1 MSGKLSGKV
10 AIITGGAGGLG
21 KGIVERFKN
30 DGADVILAD
39 FVEEVG
45 KKTAEELKVEFFKC
59 DVTSREDWEAVVKF
73 AHEKFGKID
82 AVVNNAGW
90 TYSNKVS
97 EEGTDYQRLTDLALQ
112 STLEVTDAEFDKVF
126 AVNVKAIYYSANA
139 VVPYMQK
146 QGQGGSFVTIASTAG
161 IRPRGGLTW
170 YNATK
175 AAVINA
181 TKSMAVEY
189 AKDNIR
195 FNNVCPVVALGTG
208 LTSSFLGHASNESK
222 FMATI
227 PLGRGST
234 PKDIGNACAFLCY
247 PESNFLTGI
256 DIPVDGGRCV

>member
-10 AIITGGAGGLG
+10 AVITGGAGGLG
-21 KGIVERFKN
+21 KGIVQKFKEE
-30 DGADVILAD
+30 GAEVILAD
-39 FVEEVG
+39 FVEEAG
-45 KKTAEELKVEFFKC
+45 QKTAGELKAEFIKC
-59 DVTSREDWEAVVKF
+59 DVTSRQDWEAVVKF
-73 AHEKFGKID
+73 AEEKFGRLD
-82 AVVNNAGW
+82 CVVNNAGW
-90 TYSNKVS
+90 TYSNK
-97 EEGTDYQRLTDLALQ
+97 
-112 STLEVTDAEFDKVF
+112 STNDVTDQEYDKVF
-126 AVNVKAIYYSANA
+126 DVNVKSIFYSASV

-146 QGQGGSFVTIASTAG
+146 KGNGGSFVTIASTAG

-208 LTSSFLGHASNESK
+208 LTSSFLGKPENEK
-222 FMATI
+222 TFMATI

-234 PKDIGNACAFLCY
+234 PKDIGNACAFLCS
-247 PESNFLTGI
+247 PDSDFLTGI
-256 DIPVDGGRCV
+256 DVPVDGGRCV

>member
-1 MSGKLSGKV
+1 MSGRLSGKV
-10 AIITGGAGGLG
+10 AVITGGAGGLG
-21 KGIVERFKN
+21 KGIVQKFK
-30 DGADVILAD
+30 DEGAEVILAD
-39 FVEEVG
+39 FSEEVG
-45 KKTAEELKVEFFKC
+45 QKTASELKAEFIKC
-59 DVTSREDWEAVVKF
+59 DVTSRKDWEAVVKF
-73 AHEKFGKID
+73 ADEKFGRID

-90 TYSNKVS
+90 TYANK
-97 EEGTDYQRLTDLALQ
+97 
-112 STLEVTDAEFDKVF
+112 STNDVTDEEFDKVF
-126 AVNVKAIYYSANA
+126 AVNVKAIFYSASV

-146 QGQGGSFVTIASTAG
+146 KGNGGSFVTIASTAG

-170 YNATK
+170 YNSTK

-208 LTSSFLGHASNESK
+208 LTSSFLGKPENEK
-222 FMATI
+222 TFMATI

-234 PKDIGNACAFLCY
+234 PKDIGNACAFLCS
-247 PESNFLTGI
+247 PESDFLTGI

>member
-21 KGIVERFKN
+21 KGIVQKFKEE
-30 DGADVILAD
+30 GADVVLAD

-45 KKTAEELKVEFFKC
+45 QKTANDLKAEFVKC
-59 DVTSREDWEAVVKF
+59 DVTSKKDWEAVVKF
-73 AHEKFGKID
+73 ADEKFGRID
-82 AVVNNAGW
+82 CVVNNAGW
-90 TYSNKVS
+90 TYANKVH
-97 EEGTDYQRLTDLALQ
+97 TC
-112 STLEVTDAEFDKVF
+112 STLEVTDEEFDKVF

-146 QGQGGSFVTIASTAG
+146 QGKGGSFVTIASTAG

-208 LTSSFLGHASNESK
+208 LTNSFLGKPENEK
-222 FMATI
+222 TFMATI

-234 PKDIGNACAFLCY
+234 PKDIGNACAFLCS
-247 PESNFLTGI
+247 PESDFLTGI

>member
-1 MSGKLSGKV
+1 MSSKLSGKV

-73 AHEKFGKID
+73 AHEKFGRID

-90 TYSNKVS
+90 TYSNK
-97 EEGTDYQRLTDLALQ
+97 

-208 LTSSFLGHASNESK
+208 LTNSFLGNPGNEK
-222 FMATI
+222 TFMATI

>member
-1 MSGKLSGKV
+1 MVTSGV
-10 AIITGGAGGLG
+10 C
-21 KGIVERFKN
+21 IVERFKN

-45 KKTAEELKVEFFKC
+45 KKTAEELKAEFFKC

-73 AHEKFGKID
+73 AHEKFGRLD

-90 TYSNKVS
+90 TYANK
-97 EEGTDYQRLTDLALQ
+97 

-208 LTSSFLGHASNESK
+208 LTSSFLGRPENEK
-222 FMATI
+222 TFMATI